1 MSVADAGKRLLKHG
15 ADAVTML
22 NTLRRDPRVPTRVK
36 WVLGAAAASVVS
48 PIDLIPDFIPVI
60 GQLDDAFVLASA
72 IRYAAKNIPTEVLFE
87 AWPGDPNFLEAVLKT
102 LGVHR

>member
-1 MSVADAGKRLLKHG
+1 MNATEAGKRLLKHG

-22 NTLRRDPRVPTRVK
+22 RALRRDARVPSKVK
-36 WVLGAAAASVVS
+36 WVLGAALASVVS
-48 PIDLIPDFIPVI
+48 PIDLIPDFIPVL

-72 IRYAAKNIPTEVLFE
+72 LRYAAKNIPPDALYE
-87 AWPGDPNFLEAVLKT
+87 AWPGDPGVLDAVLKT